1 MNRTITQ
8 LIILAR
14 TFADELES
22 LLSKTVTEPGETA
35 APAPRRGRPKK
46 EEAAAMSEPEKEP
59 EKEKPAADEAK
70 GMTLEQL
77 KALIKPAVDAAA
89 GLAVKEIIKKH
100 GGTQLSDIP
109 AANHAAFAADIE
121 AMVY

>member
-22 LLSKTVTEPGETA
+22 IVSQSVSDTPA
-35 APAPRRGRPKK
+35 APVKPRGRPAK
-46 EEAAAMSEPEKEP
+46 EKATPEPEKEP
-59 EKEKPAADEAK
+59 EKEKPAVAEPAT

-77 KALIKPAVDAAA
+77 KAVIKPAVDAAA